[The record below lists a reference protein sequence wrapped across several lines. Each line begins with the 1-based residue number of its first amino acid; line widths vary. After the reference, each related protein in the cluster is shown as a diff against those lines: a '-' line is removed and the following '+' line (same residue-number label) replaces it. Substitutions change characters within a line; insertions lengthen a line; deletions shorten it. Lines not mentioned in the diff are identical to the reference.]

1 MEIEKAI
8 EEVKKIADNNESK
21 IKFIVDEEYWK
32 GFRHA
37 IYEIEIRVKKKV

>member
-8 EEVKKIADNNESK
+8 EEVKEIADKNESK
-21 IKFIVDEEYWK
+21 INTDEEYWR

-37 IYEIEIRVKKKV
+37 VYEIEIRVKKKV